1 MEPHLIQAIFLG
13 AHCGVDGSPSPT
25 QTEQNSLLRS
35 SNEHL
40 PLSPVLQDG
49 VVLEAGHVLGLQE
62 HLLLQVP
69 GCRLSP
75 LINRGAVLTSYFH
88 EHAQVANSSQQKGAK
103 HTPPVTISALQP
115 CVLHSG
121 ARLGRAR
128 QRKMPSPFFSH
139 GAMSCLPSA
148 GFRAP

>member
-1 MEPHLIQAIFLG
+1 MPSESRRNAKMEPQLIQAIFLG

-40 PLSPVLQDG
+40 PLAPVLQDG

-88 EHAQVANSSQQKGAK
+88 EHAQVALSSQQKGAK
-103 HTPPVTISALQP
+103 HTPPVTI
-115 CVLHSG
+115 
-121 ARLGRAR
+121 RAR